1 MCVDYVNELTF
12 NEPVPVFCLEVDSEE
27 HSFVLGN
34 GAVTHNC
41 EGNSALGP
49 YMYTHNKE
57 LQAVLP
63 LKGKILN
70 VTFKSIKDA
79 VQNSEI
85 CDIAN
90 AIGAGIG
97 ASCDASKSRYDKI
110 IISSD
115 ADEDGKHIT
124 SLLASLFVNLFP
136 DLVKEG
142 KVWIALP
149 PLFSWGDNPKNFGWC
164 NDINDIPK
172 NVKTFKRFK
181 GLGEMQPEQLKY
193 YCVDPETRRQI
204 MLEYPSDIDEFN
216 RIVGSSQ
223 GKSDLLKELG
233 IIEEGR

>member
-1 MCVDYVNELTF
+1 MQALT
-12 NEPVPVFCLEVDSEE
+12 LSK
-27 HSFVLGN
+27 SI
-34 GAVTHNC
+34 
-41 EGNSALGP
+41 
-49 YMYTHNKE
+49 
-57 LQAVLP
+57 LP

-70 VTFKSIKDA
+70 VTFKSLKDA
-79 VQNSEI
+79 IQNSEI

-149 PLFSWGDNPKNFGWC
+149 PLYSWGDNPKNFGWC

-172 NVKTFKRFK
+172 NVKTFNRFK

-193 YCVDPETRRQI
+193 YCVDPATRRQI

-223 GKSDLLKELG
+223 GKNDLLKELG
-233 IIEEGR
+233 IITEGI